1 MEKEY
6 FVDFDG
12 VILDSQERFLEVM
25 RDNINYY
32 DWLDYLSSIDWKQF
46 LQECN
51 EIDDSLSVLKR
62 LQNLKRLKGIITSI
76 HSFVEGQQKL
86 IYLREKEIL
95 VPIYYVLPFQKKSEI
110 LIPNKLTVLVDDKLV
125 NCLEWKKAGGT
136 SLLFDPMD
144 KEKEI
149 EKIRS
154 LKQLL

>member
-25 RDNINYY
+25 QDNINYY

-46 LQECN
+46 LHECN

-110 LIPNKLTVLVDDKLV
+110 LIPNKLMVLVDDKLE

>member
-51 EIDDSLSVLKR
+51 EIDDSLSVLKK

-110 LIPNKLTVLVDDKLV
+110 LIPNKLMVLVDDKLE